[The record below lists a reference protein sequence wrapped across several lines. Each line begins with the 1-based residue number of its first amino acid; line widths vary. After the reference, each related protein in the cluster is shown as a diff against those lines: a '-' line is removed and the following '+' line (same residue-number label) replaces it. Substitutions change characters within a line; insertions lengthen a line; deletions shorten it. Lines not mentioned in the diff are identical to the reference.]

1 MALQQMDK
9 QQTLSPRAAASNSHQ
24 YKPSETVLSQTVIR
38 HGMTPDNSADEGD
51 EMRDSRHRRE
61 ITEVFQ
67 YDTTTLNKE
76 FQAEITSVF
85 SVCSLM
91 AYKNI
96 QYIIFIIMDCIQYI
110 AISR

>member
-1 MALQQMDK
+1 MALEQMDK
-9 QQTLSPRAAASNSHQ
+9 QQTLSHE

-38 HGMTPDNSADEGD
+38 HDMIPDNSADEGD
-51 EMRDSRHRRE
+51 DITPQSKHRRD

-85 SVCSLM
+85 SVC
-91 AYKNI
+91 I
-96 QYIIFIIMDCIQYI
+96 
-110 AISR
+110 